1 LNVRFSTAA
10 VVAAVTAGAALVPSS
25 ALAAKGFTYGVT
37 AAEVSSNSA
46 VVWARPDKAGT
57 YVAHVATDKKFKHQ
71 VRAATVKSTTGNDLT
86 IQTKF
91 RGLKPNKTY
100 YYRFTGKGGKVSD
113 TGKVRTA
120 PGAKQKVNVNFA
132 YSGDADAQKAA
143 GASTPFFGN
152 FGVYGAMAKMKNL
165 FNINLGDTIYSD
177 SEVVGQGTLAAT
189 VPEKWA
195 KYKQNLAQKNL
206 QKLREATG
214 VYNHWDDHEFQNDFS
229 KAEFGNTIYQAGV
242 KAFRNYMPTGY
253 RSSTGLYRTFR
264 WGKNLEL
271 FFLDERSFRS
281 AKASANGTCD
291 NPSTHAPDNAPTAPA
306 STRSAFA
313 ILDPEF
319 TQPVSPACLAAIN
332 DPNRTMLGASQL
344 KKFESAIKKSSA
356 TWKVIVN
363 EVPIQQFYALPYDR
377 WEGYAAERAKLLT
390 YLQKNVKNAVF
401 LTTDVHAN
409 LVNDV
414 HFQTLEPG
422 GVKKSGIEEFTTG
435 PVGTGTFSK
444 EIDNAIGKP
453 GSGAAVTSLFLHP
466 QPPGGVGMQCANT
479 DVFSFGQVSVTS
491 KTFTVKLLDASR
503 KEIKD
508 VSGGK
513 CGPFKLKAKK

>member
-1 LNVRFSTAA
+1 V
-10 VVAAVTAGAALVPSS
+10 LVPSS

-37 AAEVSSNSA
+37 AAEIGSNSA
-46 VVWARPDKAGT
+46 VVWARPDKAGK
-57 YVAHVATDKKFKHQ
+57 YVALVSADRRFKNGVKKKN
-71 VRAATVKSTTGNDLT
+71 VTASAGNDLT
-86 IQTKF
+86 VGPKF
-91 RGLKPNKTY
+91 AGLKPNKTY
-100 YYRFTGKGGKVSD
+100 YYRFSGKGGAVSD
-113 TGKVRTA
+113 RGRFHTA
-120 PGAKQKVNVNFA
+120 PGPKSKVNVKFA
-132 YSGDADAQKAA
+132 YSGDADAQPAV

-152 FGVYGAMAKMKNL
+152 FGVYGAMARENNL

-177 SEVVGQGTLAAT
+177 SEVPNQGALATT
-189 VPEKWA
+189 VQQKWA

-206 QKLREATG
+206 QKLRATSG
-214 VYNHWDDHEFQNDFS
+214 VYNQWDDHEFQNDFS
-229 KAEFGNTIYQAGV
+229 KAEFGNAIYQAGV

-253 RSSTGLYRTFR
+253 RSSSGLYRTFR

-281 AKASANGTCD
+281 AKASANGVCN
-291 NPSTHAPDNAPTAPA
+291 NPSTGRPDNGPTAPA
-306 STRSAFA
+306 STRATFSL
-313 ILDPEF
+313 IDPEF
-319 TQPVSPACLAAIN
+319 SQPVSPQCLAAIN
-332 DPNRTMLGASQL
+332 DPSRTMLGARQL
-344 KKFESAIKKSSA
+344 KKFEADVKRSTA

-377 WEGYAAERAKLLT
+377 WEGYAAERTKLLT
-390 YLQKNVKNAVF
+390 YLQKNVKNPVF

-435 PVGTGTFSK
+435 PVGTGTFTK
-444 EIDNAIGKP
+444 EIDSAIGRP
-453 GSGAAVTSLFLHP
+453 GSGALVTSVFLHP

-479 DVFSFGQVSVTS
+479 DVFSFGQVSVTA

-503 KEIKD
+503 KPIKD
-508 VSGGK
+508 VSGAA
-513 CGPFKLKAKK
+513 CGPFKLRAKK